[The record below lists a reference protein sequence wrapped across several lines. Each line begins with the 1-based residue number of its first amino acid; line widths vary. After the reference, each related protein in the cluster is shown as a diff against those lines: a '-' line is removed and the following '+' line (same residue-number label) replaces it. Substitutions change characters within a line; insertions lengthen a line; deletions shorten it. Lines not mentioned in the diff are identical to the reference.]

1 MPVSEQIVVINQTQ
15 EQVVIIPEGTE
26 TVYPIVQETINTA
39 NLISQADKDKLDA
52 LSVSADRNVQPDWN
66 EIDTNSWAYI
76 KNKPDINQEVMQ
88 NIQYL
93 TIAVNAHLEDLNNP
107 HQTELMQ
114 LKDVIINELKDG
126 NLVGFNESTQQWNNI
141 KQTMITDGGNF

>member
-1 MPVSEQIVVINQTQ
+1 MPISETIVVINHTN
-15 EQVVIIPEGTE
+15 EQLVVIPEGYE

-66 EIDTNSWAYI
+66 ETDDTSWAFI
-76 KNKPDINQEVMQ
+76 KNKPYLSQQDIEDIHYVKS
-88 NIQYL
+88 
-93 TIAVNAHLEDLNNP
+93 AVGEHINNLNNP
-107 HQTELMQ
+107 HQTELSQ

-126 NLVGFNESTQQWNNI
+126 DLLSYNKTSQNFNFIQQ
-141 KQTMITDGGNF
+141 TTITDGGNF